1 MRNRERAARYA
12 AGFFQWARDAGALE
26 KVARECVHVQKML
39 ADKKVMS
46 YLTHP
51 LISRQ
56 EKNTLLTEMTSYLS
70 PPLGNLIMLL
80 SERNRLPLAPLVFAE
95 FKHLSLREA
104 GVKEAKVTSAVA
116 LNGLQKKI
124 LKNALQRRFKTKIRL
139 YSQVNEALLGG
150 MVARVG
156 DRVLDASVA
165 GTLSRVA
172 EKLQQP

>member
-26 KVARECVHVQKML
+26 RVAKECAHVQKML

-56 EKNTLLTEMTSYLS
+56 DKNTLLTEMASYLS
-70 PPLGNLIMLL
+70 PPLGNLLMLL

-95 FKHLSLREA
+95 FKQLLLREA
-104 GVKEAKVTSAVA
+104 GVKEAQVTSAVA
-116 LNGLQKKI
+116 LNGLQKKAKP
-124 LKNALQRRFKTKIRL
+124 LPWWKIYWRKAE
-139 YSQVNEALLGG
+139 QNE
-150 MVARVG
+150 MSCRKCC
-156 DRVLDASVA
+156 
-165 GTLSRVA
+165 
-172 EKLQQP
+172 EMK